1 MHGFA
6 GHRLSGKEPAA
17 ICWHSALLP
26 RGSARPGAPPK
37 SVSSG
42 TRVSRTETVKRNVEA
57 YGRMPVPSLSAAGA
71 ALSSRPGG
79 GRSSVRLRTIAG
91 LRLLFL
97 QHLSQ
102 PVIRAG
108 LPPKEAPDDQ
118 NQEGQAAGQDPPPG
132 SLLLPSQG
140 TLHSPAGRAGSAGG
154 KVNGTTEVVLLA
166 PGRGLGA
173 SPGTGR
179 RRQASGSPAPWP
191 QHPDGPGRERESS
204 ERAARRCRPQPA
216 ATARSSPCRGHTEDP
231 VHRDPGSS
239 MGAAARHICVTSV
252 ARTGKP
258 FAVRGLRLRRRNVGS
273 VAQRK

>member
-1 MHGFA
+1 MHVFA

-37 SVSSG
+37 SVSPG
-42 TRVSRTETVKRNVEA
+42 TRLRRTETVKRDVEA
-57 YGRMPVPSLSAAGA
+57 YGRMSVPSLSAAGA

-79 GRSSVRLRTIAG
+79 GRSSVSLRTIAG

-132 SLLLPSQG
+132 SPLLPSQG

-154 KVNGTTEVVLLA
+154 KVNGTIEVVLLLA

-179 RRQASGSPAPWP
+179 RRQASGSPARWP
-191 QHPDGPGRERESS
+191 QHPNG
-204 ERAARRCRPQPA
+204 
-216 ATARSSPCRGHTEDP
+216 PCRGHTEDP
-231 VHRDPGSS
+231 VHSDLGSS
-239 MGAAARHICVTSV
+239 MGAAARQICVTSV
-252 ARTGKP
+252 ARTGNP